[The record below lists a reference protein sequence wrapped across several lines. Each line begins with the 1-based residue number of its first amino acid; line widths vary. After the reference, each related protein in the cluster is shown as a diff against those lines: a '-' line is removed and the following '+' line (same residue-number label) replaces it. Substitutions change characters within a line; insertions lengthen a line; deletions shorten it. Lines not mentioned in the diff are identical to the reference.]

1 MHPMVDKAAQGRNV
15 TAALEIALS
24 VEKLTLPDNAWAA
37 PKGETALDIV

>member
-24 VEKLTLPDNAWAA
+24 AEELTLPDNARAA